1 MSFRRPRTLAAAT
14 VLATACVLLTAAPPA
29 PASPWPAGPQ
39 GIRSQLAAAVNAQR
53 RKLGIPGVIV
63 MAQDPRLG
71 LWTGTFGTANRSTGQ
86 PMRAADHFRI
96 ASITKTF
103 VATVVLQL
111 VAGHRL
117 SLNDRL
123 ATWVP
128 GIPNASQITIRELL
142 NHTSGIRDYEDNP
155 VLLRAIAHQPRR
167 VWRPEQLVRLA
178 LYKPPL
184 FPPGTGWS
192 YSNTNYLLLGIIVS
206 KVTGHSLGYEISRRV
221 LGPLHLLQTSFPLAS
236 PDLPRPFSH
245 GYAPAGITGPPVS
258 PLVDYTRWS
267 PSWDYAAG
275 NMISTASDLLRWG
288 TALGKGTLLSP
299 AMRAAQRTWVKIA
312 PGAPAWYG
320 LGLARVRLDG
330 EYLLGH
336 DGADPGYS
344 ADLDYAP
351 RLGLTLVVL
360 ANRCCGADY
369 SEPILNT
376 AATTIINWERARP
389 LPVGSTANS
398 GRRSGRPR

>member
-1 MSFRRPRTLAAAT
+1 MRSAACGVTAMTFRRPGTLAAAA

-29 PASPWPAGPQ
+29 PASPRPAGPQ
-39 GIRSQLAAAVNAQR
+39 GIRGQLAAAVNAQR

-63 MAQDPRLG
+63 MAQDPELG
-71 LWTGTFGTANRSTGQ
+71 LWTGTFGTANRGTGQ
-86 PMRAADHFRI
+86 PMRAADHFRMG
-96 ASITKTF
+96 SITKTF
-103 VATVVLQL
+103 VGTVVLQL
-111 VAGHRL
+111 VAEHRL

-123 ATWVP
+123 STWVP
-128 GIPNASQITIRELL
+128 SIPDASQITIRELL

-155 VLLRAIAHQPRR
+155 VLLRAIAHQPLR
-167 VWRPEQLVRLA
+167 VWTPGQLVQLA
-178 LYKPPL
+178 LYKPPV
-184 FPPGTGWS
+184 FPPGTEWS

-206 KVTGHSLGYEISRRV
+206 KVTGHSLGYEIGQRV
-221 LGPLHLLQTSFPLAS
+221 LGPLSLLQTSFPVAS

-245 GYAPAGITGPPVS
+245 GYAPAGITGPPLS
-258 PLVDYTRWS
+258 PLTDYTRWS
-267 PSWDYAAG
+267 PSWDFAAG
-275 NMISTASDLLRWG
+275 NMISTAPDLLRWG

-312 PGAPAWYG
+312 AGAWYG
-320 LGLARVRLDG
+320 LGLARMKLDG

-360 ANRCCGADY
+360 ANRCCTADY
-369 SEPILNT
+369 SDLILQT
-376 AATTIINWERARP
+376 AATMIINWERAQSP
-389 LPVGSTANS
+389 A
-398 GRRSGRPR
+398 RR